1 MEDMSEKDEDMSQL
15 YNGSKNSVTYT
26 SRTLGIFETYTKET
40 ERELSANNTNMTVKK
55 PDTLTRL

>member
-26 SRTLGIFETYTKET
+26 SRTLEIFETYTKET
-40 ERELSANNTNMTVKK
+40 ESYRQTI
-55 PDTLTRL
+55 RI